1 MKRTSILTVLLV
13 LFMFGCSDDADPVEA
28 VEDAATTADVSDDS
42 DDAGTTTAAS
52 WAPAMYRVTEVNIT
66 EPSTVGGILNSVVN
80 PELRDNN
87 IHILIE
93 TTEFAADSGATTLM
107 IRGDAG
113 ALLEDGTYEFSGTSE
128 PQTGTVDESGNFTND
143 SAILLNF
150 PVRFA
155 VPPVCDGGPCDDGRC
170 RDEND
175 CRLGFTCDTEGEGE
189 CNQDVVIPLHEVII
203 NGTFIDEDDTPVL
216 RQSTLDGVILKEEAD
231 VLEVDLGGNLV
242 TLTSILRENQ
252 MDWPEDSDDPTGW
265 ILSAQIN
272 ADAVN
277 R

>member
-1 MKRTSILTVLLV
+1 MKRTSILSVLLV
-13 LFMFGCSDDADPVEA
+13 LFVFACSEDPDPVDS
-28 VEDAATTADVSDDS
+28 VEDAATNTDTSEDS
-42 DDAGTTTAAS
+42 DQGTTTTEN
-52 WAPAMYRVTEVNIT
+52 WTPTMYRVTEVNIT

-93 TTEFAADSGATTLM
+93 TSDFAADSGATTLM

-113 ALLEDGTYEFSGTSE
+113 ALLDDGTYEFSGTSE
-128 PQTGTVDESGNFTND
+128 AQTGTVDDGGNFTND

-175 CRLGFTCDTEGEGE
+175 CRLGFTCDSEGEGE
-189 CNQDVVIPLHEVII
+189 CNQDVVIPLHEVIL
-203 NGTFIDEDDTPVL
+203 NGTFTDEGGEPAL
-216 RQSTLDGVILKEEAD
+216 RQSTLDGVILKTDAD
-231 VLEVDLGGNLV
+231 DLEVDLGGNLV
-242 TLTSILRENQ
+242 TLTSILR
-252 MDWPEDSDDPTGW
+252 
-265 ILSAQIN
+265 
-272 ADAVN
+272 
-277 R
+277 